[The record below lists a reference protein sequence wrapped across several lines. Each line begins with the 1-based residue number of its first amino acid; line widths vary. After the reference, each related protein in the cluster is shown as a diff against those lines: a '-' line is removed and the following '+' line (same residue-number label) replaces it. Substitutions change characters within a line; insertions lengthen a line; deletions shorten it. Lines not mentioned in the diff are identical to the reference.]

1 MFRVSND
8 DTKTTS
14 MISTLILF
22 LFLFEEGSK
31 PRLFEFGFRVLIH
44 AISENRLLVCMLQSR
59 GNVTS
64 TNFCWQKNSWLY
76 CSKQVIVIKFQVTL
90 QCKCLMSTHFIL
102 IISYSMRLCSSNNFS
117 KIWWLHD
124 HKAVGIYLSNEI
136 KLKSIILFLHKRF
149 VHCHL
154 ISSQ

>member
-64 TNFCWQKNSWLY
+64 TNFCCAVRIILAKFDGSMA
-76 CSKQVIVIKFQVTL
+76 IKL
-90 QCKCLMSTHFIL
+90 QA
-102 IISYSMRLCSSNNFS
+102 Y
-117 KIWWLHD
+117 
-124 HKAVGIYLSNEI
+124 IYLM
-136 KLKSIILFLHKRF
+136 KS
-149 VHCHL
+149 
-154 ISSQ
+154 S